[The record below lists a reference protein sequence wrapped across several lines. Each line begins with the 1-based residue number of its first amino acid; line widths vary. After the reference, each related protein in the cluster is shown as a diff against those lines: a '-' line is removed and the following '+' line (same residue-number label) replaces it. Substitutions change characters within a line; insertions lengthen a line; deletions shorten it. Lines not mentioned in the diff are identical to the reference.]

1 METYLTNVAAAR
13 LGAACLGVRSPWTS
27 LAVVGANSART
38 TSAVAATGGAD
49 ARSATFLP
57 IPVKTPPLALMAAE
71 LLPTANDTRKQN
83 HVHKTQTG
91 VRGYGAMGPQPERER
106 PA

>member
-1 METYLTNVAAAR
+1 MEIYLTNVAATR

-27 LAVVGANSART
+27 LAVAGANSART
-38 TSAVAATGGAD
+38 TSAVAVSTEAGNGVFGT
-49 ARSATFLP
+49 
-57 IPVKTPPLALMAAE
+57 IPVPARPLALMAAE
-71 LLPTANDTRKQN
+71 LLPTANDTRKQKN
-83 HVHKTQTG
+83 VHQTQTG